1 MGDRP
6 EAKKPGDAISEL
18 LRVMARLRGP
28 DGCPWDREQ
37 TLQTLRTFL
46 VEETYELLE
55 AIDSGDD
62 RHLKEE
68 LGDLLLEVV
77 FLCQICVEQ
86 GLFGFEE
93 VAQGV
98 IDKLTRRHPHVF
110 GGASAATAT
119 EAIQKWEG
127 IKNQERAAA
136 GNGDVSLLAGV
147 PANLPA
153 LLRAHR
159 LSSKAGMAGFDWD
172 GPASVCDKASEELA
186 EFREA
191 LASGNREKIQEEMGD
206 LLFVMANLGRH
217 LGIDPEMALQ
227 GANRKFT
234 SRFGHV
240 ERGLRDRG
248 KAPHTS
254 SLTEMEVLWD
264 EAKRLEAAARGEKKT
279 EALPVQP
286 PTNSR

>member
-6 EAKKPGDAISEL
+6 EEMKSGSAISDL

-62 RHLKEE
+62 RHIKEE

-77 FLCQICVEQ
+77 FLCQISAEK
-86 GLFGFEE
+86 GLFDFED
-93 VAQGV
+93 VAEGV
-98 IDKLTRRHPHVF
+98 TNKLTRRHPHVF
-110 GGASAATAT
+110 GGSPAGSAT

-136 GNGDVSLLAGV
+136 GNADVSLLAGV
-147 PANLPA
+147 PGNLPA

-172 GPASVCDKASEELA
+172 GPAAVCDKASEELE

-191 LASGNREKIQEEMGD
+191 LASGDREKIQEELGD

-217 LGIDPEMALQ
+217 LDIDPEMALQ

-234 SRFGHV
+234 SRFAHV
-240 ERGLRDRG
+240 ERGLKDRG
-248 KAPHTS
+248 RAPHLS
-254 SLTEMEVLWD
+254 SLAEMEALWD
-264 EAKRLEAAARGEKKT
+264 EAKRLEAAHHGDLKT
-279 EALPVQP
+279 ERNPDQP
-286 PTNSR
+286 STKSR